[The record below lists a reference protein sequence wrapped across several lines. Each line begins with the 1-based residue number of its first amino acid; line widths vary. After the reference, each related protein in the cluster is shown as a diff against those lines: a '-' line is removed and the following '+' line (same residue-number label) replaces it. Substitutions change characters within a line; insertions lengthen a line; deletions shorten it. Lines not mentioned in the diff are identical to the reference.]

1 MVLTNSKTAYF
12 AGKGAITPV
21 IHVPLFVQT

>member
-1 MVLTNSKTAYF
+1 MGDLVANNLLSYF

-21 IHVPLFVQT
+21 AECAGIT